1 MDYKSKLCLNFSYLP
16 PTLSCHF
23 CVLCMDLL
31 EVYLHTPTAAKSE
44 GKRIYCFTKLRTKE
58 SKENNKSRTGQKQEK
73 KKPFPLKETQAVL
86 SLFYQIRSH
95 CVVQADLE
103 LLTSRD
109 PVSPL
114 LNS

>member
-58 SKENNKSRTGQKQEK
+58 SKENNKSRTGKKQEK

-86 SLFYQIRSH
+86 SLFY
-95 CVVQADLE
+95 
-103 LLTSRD
+103 
-109 PVSPL
+109 
-114 LNS
+114 